1 MLSKNVTGCVNS
13 RRSSTEI
20 IAEILRIAKS
30 GARKTRIVYGANIN
44 FRLLNEYLKRLERA
58 GLIIEE
64 TGKTTIIKTTEKG
77 IEYLRQYE
85 SLEGFLRDIIGG
97 ESNILPHP

>member
-1 MLSKNVTGCVNS
+1 MLSKNVTGYMNS
-13 RRSSTEI
+13 RRSRTEI
-20 IAEILRIAKS
+20 IAEILRIAKG

-44 FRLLNEYLKRLERA
+44 FKLLSEYLKKLEKA

-64 TGKTTIIKTTEKG
+64 SGKNSIIRTTEKG

-85 SLEGFLRDIIGG
+85 NLESIG
-97 ESNILPHP
+97 IL